1 MRRTVLTLGGTV
13 AGMAALVAMK
23 FQPSPPV
30 PLAGQTTAPSSTLA
44 GAGQAAGSAVP
55 APAGAVQA
63 QAGAKPSATAK
74 PGAAKQAG
82 TPRVF
87 TGSVASTA
95 YGPMQ
100 VQVTVAGGKITNVAT
115 LQQTD
120 AGSYSSQIDSSAI
133 PQLNHEALVAQSAKI
148 HAVSGASYTSQGY
161 IQSLQSALDQPGA

>member
-23 FQPSPPV
+23 FQPSPAV
-30 PLAGQTTAPSSTLA
+30 PLAGQTTAPSSALA
-44 GAGQAAGSAVP
+44 GAGQAAGSA
-55 APAGAVQA
+55 AQS
-63 QAGAKPSATAK
+63 QAGTKPSATAK

-82 TPRVF
+82 TTRVI
-87 TGSVASTA
+87 TGSAASTA

-100 VQVTVAGGKITNVAT
+100 VQVTVTGGKITNVAT

-133 PQLNHEALVAQSAKI
+133 PQLTHEALVAKSAKI
-148 HAVSGASYTSQGY
+148 NAVSGASYTSQGY
-161 IQSLQSALDQPGA
+161 IQSLQSALDQAGA